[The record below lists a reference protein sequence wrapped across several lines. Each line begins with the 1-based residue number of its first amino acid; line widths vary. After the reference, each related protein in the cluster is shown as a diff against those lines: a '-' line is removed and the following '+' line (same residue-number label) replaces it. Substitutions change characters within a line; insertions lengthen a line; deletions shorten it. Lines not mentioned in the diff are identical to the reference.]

1 MCCQCCKSK
10 SFWYSK
16 PKILA
21 NSCNSLKKLATQ
33 IEEIN
38 QDGIDIQSQ
47 KTNEQLDDE
56 EEDKNFAIVDIEMHK
71 WETFEDQHNPQL
83 ELDIL
88 KNNQHSCF
96 FQNQQIDKLKQ
107 IKQKT

>member
-1 MCCQCCKSK
+1 MGISQFKLAMCCQCCKSK

-21 NSCNSLKKLATQ
+21 NACNSLKKLARQ
-33 IEEIN
+33 IEELN

-56 EEDKNFAIVDIEMHK
+56 EEDKNFAIIETEMHK
-71 WETFEDQHNPQL
+71 WETFDDNHNPQF
-83 ELDIL
+83 ELDIFR
-88 KNNQHSCF
+88 NQHNF
-96 FQNQQIDKLKQ
+96 F
-107 IKQKT
+107 